1 MNCGG
6 FFPILS
12 SEWFLAEILS
22 IHSPEAG
29 TDFCLRNVAKNLDM
43 EENNPN
49 KKLHLEVC
57 FKWKKD
63 GGIFTKGW
71 GTKSWGT
78 FFGGQ
83 KSTPPSNSEVG
94 IPIQDCST
102 GPWRIV
108 LCLPWLPRTGLGFF
122 WREGASSQ
130 TRWWLQIFFHPY
142 LEKMNPF
149 RLIFFGWVESWNHQL
164 ANWILM
170 FCCAS
175 LLSWLNVSEWHK
187 NARNGGIPVYPPDDL
202 ETRMRCVGNHYKN
215 TILDDNETN
224 IAPENRLS

>member
-1 MNCGG
+1 MVG
-6 FFPILS
+6 F
-12 SEWFLAEILS
+12 
-22 IHSPEAG
+22 SPKDEG
-29 TDFCLRNVAKNLDM
+29 KNLGGRFLGGR
-43 EENNPN
+43 NPP
-49 KKLHLEVC
+49 HPPTPRLESQFRTAARDPGELC
-57 FKWKKD
+57 
-63 GGIFTKGW
+63 
-71 GTKSWGT
+71 
-78 FFGGQ
+78 
-83 KSTPPSNSEVG
+83 
-94 IPIQDCST
+94 
-102 GPWRIV
+102 